1 MSAQTTSLLGY
12 GMYFIDVLACLLFCI
27 TLALVGARFG
37 REHTVAVDLPE
48 IAKSDGRGG
57 DVTGPSIVV
66 RSIPD
71 GVEILLDGVPVTL
84 AALAAQL
91 EGAPP
96 PSVVVRSEEST
107 LHLQSQPHRSF
118 GWGDAHSPDQGQSG
132 PHGGGA
138 GGEPSL
144 RRRAVTGGPGSFDGH
159 RLRYPEDGGC
169 V

>member
-66 RSIPD
+66 RSTPD

-91 EGAPP
+91 EGTPP
-96 PSVVVRSEEST
+96 PSIVVRSEEST
-107 LHLQSQPHRSF
+107 LSQVIAV
-118 GWGDAHSPDQGQSG
+118 AH
-132 PHGGGA
+132 GA
-138 GGEPSL
+138 GVHDIRLAYEVA
-144 RRRAVTGGPGSFDGH
+144 RTGGDRP
-159 RLRYPEDGGC
+159 
-169 V
+169 

>member
-66 RSIPD
+66 RSTPD
-71 GVEILLDGVPVTL
+71 GAEILLDGVRVTL

-96 PSVVVRSEEST
+96 SSVVVRSEEST
-107 LHLQSQPHRSF
+107 LSQVIAV
-118 GWGDAHSPDQGQSG
+118 AH
-132 PHGGGA
+132 GA
-138 GGEPSL
+138 GVHDIRLAYEVA
-144 RRRAVTGGPGSFDGH
+144 RTGGDRP
-159 RLRYPEDGGC
+159 
-169 V
+169 